1 MEESMGKTSKPLPCP
16 FCGTGA
22 VIMRLTCTRMVGNKS
37 QHPYLIGCSDPEC
50 ILYLDAE
57 RQSASLMFAECT
69 SRKAIIEK
77 WNRRRQEDNAWQD
90 QSEETT
96 QEDL

>member
-1 MEESMGKTSKPLPCP
+1 MGKTSKPLPCP

-22 VIMRLTCTRMVGNKS
+22 VIMRLISTRMVGNKS

-77 WNRRRQEDNAWQD
+77 WNRRRQEDNTWQD

>member
-1 MEESMGKTSKPLPCP
+1 MGKTSKPLPCP

-22 VIMRLTCTRMVGNKS
+22 VIMRVVNPIKIEDRP
-37 QHPYLIGCSDPEC
+37 QRPYFIGCSDPEC
-50 ILYLDAE
+50 ILYLNAE
-57 RQSASLMFAECT
+57 GRKASLMFAELT

>member
-1 MEESMGKTSKPLPCP
+1 MGKTSKLLPCP

-22 VIMRLTCTRMVGNKS
+22 VIVRIVKPMMIKNRPQR
-37 QHPYLIGCSDPEC
+37 PYLIGCSDPEC
-50 ILYLDAE
+50 ILYLDTE
-57 RQSASLMFAECT
+57 GRKASLMFAECT
-69 SRKAIIEK
+69 FRKAIIEK